1 MAVGDTGCMGEG
13 PGRTERVA
21 TLVAWTSAA
30 VVVVISVLA
39 AAVSATDSSS
49 ATPWKQIVV
58 AGTWAVPGALI
69 AAGRPRIAVGWL
81 ILGVALLF
89 VGTVASDQWMQRATA
104 RGTQAGVDWAIWFT
118 DRFSAVLVI
127 LTFLAL
133 ILLPDGALPSRR
145 WRPVVLCIVAVQSV
159 TVAAWALVSGPA
171 AAPDSE
177 LSPTLTR
184 LENPLGILPSAVGES
199 VYGLDILV
207 LQLPLLLCPV
217 AFAVRLRRAKGD
229 ERARVGLILLAV
241 TAFVLLL
248 VVGRALWPA
257 AAHLL
262 DIAGAILLATVLAA
276 AVLRRWLRGVDVVV
290 HHTVAFGLLTLL
302 IAGLYVLTVAVAA
315 SFGEELPAFG
325 SGIVAAVFALCVLP
339 LRERLQ
345 RLMNRLL
352 YGDRRQPY
360 EALQRLAER
369 THDASSLEA
378 VLSELATTVAASL
391 RVPWARVEVEG
402 AAVEAGARPH
412 VAEVR
417 STELFWGGQRMG
429 TISVAAGAG
438 RSFRDED
445 VALLDDLG
453 RHGGVAVQAVVL
465 AEAVVASRQRLVVAR
480 EEERRQIRRDLHDQL
495 GPTMASIAM
504 QLGAL
509 RGIVHSDPDRL
520 AEQLIRLERVA
531 QKSLEDVRRVAR
543 ELRPPALDEVGLAA
557 GLRQLANGLGITL
570 HIEEVEVPRL
580 PAAVEVAAYRIG
592 AEALTNVARHANASE
607 AELSLLV
614 AVDTMV
620 LEVRDKG
627 PGLNGTGS
635 PGVGI
640 LAMRERAEEL
650 GGSVFVASLP
660 GQGVTVTATL
670 PLTPSSL
677 GCHP

>member
-1 MAVGDTGCMGEG
+1 MGEG

-69 AAGRPRIAVGWL
+69 AARRPRIAVGWL

-104 RGTQAGVDWAIWFT
+104 RGTEAGVDWAIWFT

-133 ILLPDGALPSRR
+133 VLLPDGALPSRR

-199 VYGLDILV
+199 VYGLDVLV

-217 AFAVRLRRAKGD
+217 AFAVRLRRAEGD

-241 TAFVLLL
+241 TTFVLFV

-276 AVLRRWLRGVDVVV
+276 AVLRRWLREVDVVV

-302 IAGLYVLTVAVAA
+302 IAGLYVVTVAVAA

-325 SGIVAAVFALCVLP
+325 SGIVAAVVALCVLP

-345 RLMNRLL
+345 RLTTQLL

-369 THDASSLEA
+369 THDASSLEG
-378 VLSELATTVAASL
+378 VLSELAATVVASL

-402 AAVEAGARPH
+402 DAVEVGARPH
-412 VAEVR
+412 VAEQR
-417 STELFWGGQRMG
+417 STELFSRGRRMG

-520 AEQLIRLERVA
+520 AEQLTRLERVA

-570 HIEEVEVPRL
+570 HIEEVEIPRL

-592 AEALTNVARHANASE
+592 AEALTNVARHAHASE

-614 AVDTMV
+614 AGDTMV

-660 GQGVTVTATL
+660 GQGVTVTAKL